1 MQLRKEC
8 KDTKD
13 RVSTLEEQLA
23 MASRQLNAAHDAEL
37 KFQRDIEEVLFLGHI
52 AVLLLKVEDFLDK
65 VCDIS
70 VAAIERL
77 ALDLPVSQNRHFN
90 EFET

>member
-23 MASRQLNAAHDAEL
+23 MASRQLNAAHDAKL
-37 KFQRDIEEVLFLGHI
+37 KFQRDIEEVLFLHHI
-52 AVLLLKVEDFLDK
+52 DMLLLKVEDFLDELFH
-65 VCDIS
+65 IS
-70 VAAIERL
+70 VAIFERL
-77 ALDLPVSQNRHFN
+77 VLDFLRPTESSF
-90 EFET
+90 